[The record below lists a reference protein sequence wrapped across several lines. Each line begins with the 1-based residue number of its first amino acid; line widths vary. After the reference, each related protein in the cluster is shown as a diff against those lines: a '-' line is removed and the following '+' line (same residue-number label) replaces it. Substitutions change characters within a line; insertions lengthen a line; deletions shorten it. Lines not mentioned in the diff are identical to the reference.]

1 MELGGALR
9 WTQELG
15 GWRYTLPLSS
25 LLPAAL
31 GLGLLVLLRIALRG
45 PLRARGAPPAGSLP
59 SVIGATIPVLGLALA
74 LHVYRPTVTVEPTG
88 VVPRIVD
95 ALGPGLAGLAM
106 ALGLAAAVAGGALV
120 ELRGPGRARPAVI
133 ALLALALGLHAPLAA
148 QLATLWTLP
157 RAPILR
163 PADPRPL
170 HLGAAREVALLLIGA
185 PPAGWALASPTA
197 QADRAGSLT
206 IPVEARHPHLQLSGE
221 VALPVVADVA
231 PEATAL
237 LDGGRWELVDPA
249 LGVRVRLRAEPLGLD
264 GGLRRFRLL
273 RDDPPLPADLVRD
286 LALLP
291 AIDAHRADG
300 HVYLEDGRPLL
311 SRGPRPAAGSP
322 AVNGAETDAV
332 DVLDGLPAD
341 ATPCASPLLPELVCA
356 CGGPLSLDP
365 GPLRCLQRGLRKG
378 EAVKEPFSEAVL
390 GLLMPGAGWDPVIID
405 LRRPAAA
412 PPAAPPAAPTF
423 GGPP

>member
-15 GWRYTLPLSS
+15 GWRYTLPLTA

-31 GLGLLVLLRIALRG
+31 GLGLLELLRFALRG
-45 PLRARGAPPAGSLP
+45 PLRARGAAPTHPLTL
-59 SVIGATIPVLGLALA
+59 VIGATVPVLGLALA
-74 LHVYRPTVTVEPTG
+74 LHTTRPAATVEPSG
-88 VVPRIVD
+88 VAPSIVD
-95 ALGPGLAGLAM
+95 ALGPGLAVLAM
-106 ALGLAAAVAGGALV
+106 TLALSSAVAGGVIA
-120 ELRGPGRARPAVI
+120 ELRAPGRARPAVL
-133 ALLALALGLHAPLAA
+133 ALLALALGLHGPLAA
-148 QLATLWTLP
+148 QLRTLWTMP

-163 PADPRPL
+163 PADARPL
-170 HLGAAREVALLLIGA
+170 HLGAERAVALLLVGA
-185 PPAGWALASPTA
+185 PTTGWSLSTPTA
-197 QADRAGSLT
+197 QASRAGALPL
-206 IPVEARHPHLQLSGE
+206 PVEARHPHLQLSGE
-221 VALPVVADVA
+221 VTLPVVADVA
-231 PEATAL
+231 PEGAAL

-249 LGVRVRLRAEPLGLD
+249 LGVAVRLRAEPLGLV

-291 AIDAHRADG
+291 PVDAHRADG
-300 HVYLEDGRPLL
+300 RVYLEDGRPLL
-311 SRGPRPAAGSP
+311 RRGARPTADT
-322 AVNGAETDAV
+322 VEV

-365 GPLRCLQRGLRKG
+365 GPLRCLQKGLRKG

-390 GLLMPGAGWDPVIID
+390 GLLMPGAGWDPVLID
-405 LRRPAAA
+405 LRRP
-412 PPAAPPAAPTF
+412 PAAPPG